1 MSAGKDILLHIPHSS
16 TEIPV
21 QWRSGITLDDDA
33 LARELLSA
41 AISGT
46 PDVLPSARNGSPLR
60 KSQPFD
66 PIAVI
71 QQGRGRWSD
80 KSNSP
85 PRGNCSPRA

>member
-21 QWRSGITLDDDA
+21 QRRSGITLDDDA

-46 PDVLPSARNGSPLR
+46 PDVLPTCPQR
-60 KSQPFD
+60 QPVAEVAAF
-66 PIAVI
+66 
-71 QQGRGRWSD
+71 
-80 KSNSP
+80 
-85 PRGNCSPRA
+85 